1 MKPLLHDLLV
11 VELASVLAGPDV
23 GMFFAEMGAKV
34 IKIENKKT
42 QGDVTRKW
50 KTPSEKENAAG
61 VTAYFSSV
69 NWNKTHLLYDLSDK
83 NDYHAVTEWISKA
96 DVLIVNFKPGDDKK
110 FRLDYVSLQKKYPHL
125 IYGAINGYGS
135 ESAKVAYDVV
145 LQAETGFMSINGTP
159 ESGPLKMPV
168 ALIDVL
174 AAHQLKEGLLLALLN
189 RFKTGKGAFVE
200 VSLFDAALASLKNQ
214 ATNWLMNG
222 ENSKL
227 QGSLHPNIA
236 PYGETFQT
244 KDQQWIVLA
253 VGTDQQFVKLLEVLD
268 NYQLINDERF
278 ATNVQRVKNR
288 QVLHELLVPAFRE
301 KTAQE
306 INEQFSQYH
315 IPFGNINDIKTV
327 FQEPAAQQLILEE
340 NINGIPTKR
349 VKTAVFK
356 FTKS

>member
-1 MKPLLHDLLV
+1 
-11 VELASVLAGPDV
+11 
-23 GMFFAEMGAKV
+23 
-34 IKIENKKT
+34 
-42 QGDVTRKW
+42 
-50 KTPSEKENAAG
+50 
-61 VTAYFSSV
+61 
-69 NWNKTHLLYDLSDK
+69 
-83 NDYHAVTEWISKA
+83 
-96 DVLIVNFKPGDDKK
+96 
-110 FRLDYVSLQKKYPHL
+110 
-125 IYGAINGYGS
+125 
-135 ESAKVAYDVV
+135 
-145 LQAETGFMSINGTP
+145 
-159 ESGPLKMPV
+159 
-168 ALIDVL
+168 
-174 AAHQLKEGLLLALLN
+174 
-189 RFKTGKGAFVE
+189 
-200 VSLFDAALASLKNQ
+200 
-214 ATNWLMNG
+214 MNG

-268 NYQLINDERF
+268 NHHLVNDERF

-356 FTKS
+356 LKL